1 MLRDK
6 TAVMEI
12 SEANARAVQVRQRLA
27 SFERSTYG
35 REWSTADLVSGLMT
49 DVGDLASA
57 LQRVDGLRPS
67 GATEP
72 LDELRHE
79 LGDCLW
85 VLLVLADRYHI
96 DLAEAFESTMVSI
109 ETWLAST
116 E

>member
-1 MLRDK
+1 MLRDRLL
-6 TAVMEI
+6 VMEI
-12 SEANARAVQVRQRLA
+12 SEARARAVQVRQRIA

-35 REWSTADLVSGLMT
+35 REWSTADLISGLMT

-57 LQRVDGLRPS
+57 VQRVDGLRPA

-109 ETWLAST
+109 DAWLDST